1 MKVLRSVTKAVKR
14 KQVAIIVDG
23 PNMLRKDLNVNL
35 ETIRKIGMDL
45 GRPVM
50 SVVILD
56 RKASE
61 KLVEAVNNA
70 GFRAII
76 STGKVEVDFTIAAME
91 AIATDKINT
100 IVLVTRSAAYLP
112 IVHKAKESG
121 KETVVIGTEPGFS
134 VALRK
139 SADISISLAE
149 GSPSLKFESDEEES
163 YSSEGEENLYEEEGF

>member
-14 KQVAIIVDG
+14 KQIAIIVDG

-45 GRPVM
+45 GRPVI
-50 SVVILD
+50 SVVVLD

-91 AIATDKINT
+91 AIAADKINT

-121 KETVVIGTEPGFS
+121 KETIVIGAEPGFS

-139 SADISISLAE
+139 SADISISLSE
-149 GSPSLKFESDEEES
+149 GSPSLEFEGDKEEP
-163 YSSEGEENLYEEEGF
+163 YSGEGEENFYKEESF